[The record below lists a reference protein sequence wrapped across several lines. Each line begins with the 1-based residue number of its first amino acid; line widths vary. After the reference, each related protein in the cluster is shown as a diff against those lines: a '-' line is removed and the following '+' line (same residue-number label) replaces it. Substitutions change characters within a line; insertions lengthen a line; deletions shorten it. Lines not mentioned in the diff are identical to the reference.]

1 MKTFLATL
9 FFSLCSFII
18 AQDTEFRKVDY
29 KTIEK
34 EIKNKN
40 SEYYYSTLMDRF
52 QKMDT
57 TLTKEHMYRLYYGYS
72 FQKNFDVFDIIEH
85 PKKIQEI
92 EQKNSQPNKTD
103 IETLKKYYTSLYKEK
118 PFVNINSIETLAII
132 YSLDEDETMV
142 KKLLKMYYTLIDAI
156 LLTGDGK
163 SMENAIDVIN
173 ARHEYTLINLFGLKV
188 NEQALLNDKGRSYDL
203 LSSENEDGDKFD
215 VYFDVTRSFEFYSQ
229 KFK

>member
-1 MKTFLATL
+1 MV
-9 FFSLCSFII
+9 IV
-18 AQDTEFRKVDY
+18 FRK
-29 KTIEK
+29 
-34 EIKNKN
+34 
-40 SEYYYSTLMDRF
+40 TLMF
-52 QKMDT
+52 
-57 TLTKEHMYRLYYGYS
+57 LTS
-72 FQKNFDVFDIIEH
+72 SNIQ
-85 PKKIQEI
+85 KKIQEI

>member
-1 MKTFLATL
+1 
-9 FFSLCSFII
+9 
-18 AQDTEFRKVDY
+18 
-29 KTIEK
+29 
-34 EIKNKN
+34 
-40 SEYYYSTLMDRF
+40 
-52 QKMDT
+52 
-57 TLTKEHMYRLYYGYS
+57 
-72 FQKNFDVFDIIEH
+72 
-85 PKKIQEI
+85 
-92 EQKNSQPNKTD
+92 
-103 IETLKKYYTSLYKEK
+103 
-118 PFVNINSIETLAII
+118 
-132 YSLDEDETMV
+132 MV
-142 KKLLKMYYTLIDAI
+142 KKLLKIYFTLIDAI

>member
-1 MKTFLATL
+1 MFLT
-9 FFSLCSFII
+9 SSNI
-18 AQDTEFRKVDY
+18 Q
-29 KTIEK
+29 
-34 EIKNKN
+34 
-40 SEYYYSTLMDRF
+40 
-52 QKMDT
+52 
-57 TLTKEHMYRLYYGYS
+57 
-72 FQKNFDVFDIIEH
+72 
-85 PKKIQEI
+85 KKIQEI